1 MDTNQHEFRLPKK
14 RRGAE
19 GTEFRKVEANL
30 CVTLRSLRLCVELF
44 SGVYTGPFELKV

>member
-19 GTEFRKVEANL
+19 GTEFRKVEATFALL
-30 CVTLRSLRLCVELF
+30 CGLCASALSCLAAF
-44 SGVYTGPFELKV
+44 TPGHSS